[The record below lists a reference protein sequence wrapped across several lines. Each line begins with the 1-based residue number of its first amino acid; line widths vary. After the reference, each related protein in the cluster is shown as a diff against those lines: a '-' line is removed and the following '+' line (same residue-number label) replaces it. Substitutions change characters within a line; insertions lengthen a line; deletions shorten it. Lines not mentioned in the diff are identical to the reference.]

1 MNVIEA
7 LEAKQ
12 KKDKITDFAVGDT
25 VKLAVKVVEG
35 NKERLQPFQGVVVQ
49 IANSG
54 VRRTFTL
61 RKVSFGVPVERIF
74 PVHSPN
80 ITDLQVVRRGSVRR
94 ARLYYLR
101 DRSGKA
107 ARIRERREETTAGE

>member
-1 MNVIEA
+1 MSLIDA

-12 KKDKITDFAVGDT
+12 KKQSVTGISVGDT
-25 VKLAVKVVEG
+25 VKLNVKVIEG
-35 NKERLQPFQGVVVQ
+35 NKERLQPFQGVVMQ

-54 VRRTFTL
+54 LRQTFTL
-61 RKVSFGVPVERIF
+61 RKVTAGVAVERIF

-80 ITDLQVVRRGSVRR
+80 ITDVTVVRRGEVRR

-101 DRSGKA
+101 ERSGKA
-107 ARIRERREETTAGE
+107 ARIKERREEGAAE